1 MQRDLDQLT
10 GRTFDVLVVGGG
22 IYGLTIAYDAAQR
35 GLSVALIERADF
47 GSGAS
52 FNHLRTIHGG
62 LRYLQSLDLARAR
75 ESVIERRVIATIAP
89 HAVRPIPFALPLYRS
104 ITITTMRAGFLLDRL
119 VAFDRNR
126 GVIPSHQLPGGRV
139 VAHDALRRFPGL
151 HRRGVTGA
159 AVWYD
164 YVMIEADR
172 LTFSFAL
179 AASQHGAVLAN
190 HLEAVALVAE
200 GRRIAGVRA
209 RDSVDGRE
217 LDITARVT
225 INATGA
231 AADALL
237 EPVGAAIGIPMLKVM
252 NLVTER
258 DAGEAALGGQTA
270 AGQNLFLVPWRG
282 RAVFGTWQATSL
294 CRPEDTGIVEA
305 DVVAFIREVN
315 EAFPSLDLRS
325 NDVTMIHRGIVP
337 GIASNGRIALEGHEH
352 VHDHAR
358 DANGVEGLMSVVG
371 AKYTTARAVAE
382 RVTDRVFPKLQRR
395 AVPGRTATTPLPGGE
410 IKDVAATI
418 AAARREC
425 GIELPSDT
433 FPHLVSAYGSRY
445 KEVLALCEG
454 QPDLASRLAEGS
466 PVIGAEL
473 VWAVRHEMA
482 VTLSDAV
489 IRRTPLGALGYPGDS
504 AVDRAADLV
513 AGTLGWSHDRRR
525 SEVAALR
532 RFYSAIFALAK
543 PSLS

>member
-1 MQRDLDQLT
+1 MQREPDALT
-10 GRTFDVLVVGGG
+10 GRTFDLLVIGGG
-22 IYGLTIAYDAAQR
+22 IYGLSIAYDAAQR
-35 GLSVALIERADF
+35 GLSTALVDRADF

-62 LRYLQSLDLARAR
+62 LRYLQTLDLPRAR
-75 ESVIERRVIATIAP
+75 ESAIERRVFATIAP

-104 ITITTMRAGFLLDRL
+104 IAITAMRVGFMLDRL

-164 YVMIEADR
+164 YVTTEADR

-190 HLEAVALVAE
+190 HLEAAALVAD
-200 GRRIAGVRA
+200 GRRIVGVRA
-209 RDSVDGRE
+209 RDLVGERE
-217 LDITARVT
+217 IEIAARVT
-225 INATGA
+225 VNATGA
-231 AADALL
+231 AVDTLL
-237 EPVGAAIGIPMLKVM
+237 EAVGASLRIPMLKVM

-258 DAGEAALGGQTA
+258 EAGDAALGGRTA

-282 RAVFGTWQATSL
+282 RAVFGTWQAASL
-294 CRPEDTGIVEA
+294 CRPDETGIVEA
-305 DVVAFIREVN
+305 DVVAFIREIN
-315 EAFPSLDLRS
+315 EAFPSLDLRP

-337 GIASNGRIALEGHEH
+337 GVASNGRVALEGHER
-352 VHDHAR
+352 VHDHASG
-358 DANGVEGLMSVVG
+358 ANGVEGLMSVVG
-371 AKYTTARAVAE
+371 AKYTTARRVAE
-382 RVTDRVFPKLQRR
+382 RVTDRVLAKLQRR
-395 AVPGRTATTPLPGGE
+395 VVPCRTATAFLPGGE

-418 AAARREC
+418 ARARREC
-425 GIELPSDT
+425 GVSVPSDT
-433 FPHLVSAYGSRY
+433 IPHLVAAYGSRY
-445 KEVLALCEG
+445 KEILALCEG

-473 VWAVRHEMA
+473 VWAVRQEMA
-482 VTLSDAV
+482 VTLADAV
-489 IRRTPLGALGYPGDS
+489 IRRTPLGALGYPGDM

-543 PSLS
+543 PAVS